1 MEAEGRLFHI
11 IKEMGGTE
19 SPCPQEPNRALH
31 RVSLLSL
38 HDVLSLLNTTL
49 KISSVMHVTGLGSI
63 LFYET
68 CVCGVLFIMCLS
80 AVLH

>member
-31 RVSLLSL
+31 SIS
-38 HDVLSLLNTTL
+38 TTKWL
-49 KISSVMHVTGLGSI
+49 MKGIFFLQKN
-63 LFYET
+63 L
-68 CVCGVLFIMCLS
+68 
-80 AVLH
+80 AN